1 MAVGPGVGGRTGG
14 QHGEREHEQRP
25 RSGDQP
31 EMERRESDTPHTK
44 TDDRYGSAFVKR
56 EVP

>member
-1 MAVGPGVGGRTGG
+1 
-14 QHGEREHEQRP
+14 
-25 RSGDQP
+25 
-31 EMERRESDTPHTK
+31 MERRESDTPHTK